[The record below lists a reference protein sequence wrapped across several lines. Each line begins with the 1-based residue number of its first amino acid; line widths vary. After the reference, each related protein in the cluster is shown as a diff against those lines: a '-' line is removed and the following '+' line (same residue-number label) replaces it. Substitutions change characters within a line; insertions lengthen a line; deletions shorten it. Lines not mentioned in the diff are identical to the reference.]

1 MDTSDSAASESAPVP
16 VRTFA
21 RGFALRA
28 PQTAWLLGAGASA
41 DAHVPTAAQM
51 IDQLLARLYS
61 SQQGIPL
68 DELLSDARWRTRV
81 RHFYD
86 GTHDLPPLADDAS
99 YSAIF
104 ERVYPDR
111 DARARFVME
120 QLAGFEPHLGQHT
133 LAALVAAGLA
143 PVLITTNFDTLLEDA
158 IRPMLGPNERLTVLE
173 PEASSRAA
181 FALATAA
188 RPLLIKI
195 HGDLGAVTVA
205 NTSTELRAHDA
216 DLRDATLSLLGKHGL
231 IIVGYSGRD
240 AAVLAMLREVLR
252 HPTPFPAGLTW
263 VRRPED
269 ELPEAVVELLAD
281 AQAAGVTPV
290 HEVVAAGMTEL
301 MVEIER
307 AVTLPE
313 PVKAKLAQHQPP
325 VLRVPAPAPDG
336 PVGEFPQVR
345 LAALP
350 LHALPE
356 QARRL
361 EGRPVPL
368 GTLRQ
373 TLREHRARAVL
384 GQLGGTLAAF
394 GDDAGLRDAL
404 AQHDVR
410 VTGDTVAL
418 PGAHDGEPDST
429 MVGMV
434 AEALARA
441 LGRTRGVT
449 EILRTGQRH
458 LLRARDDTGARAED
472 NTALEKLRQ
481 AAQGAVTGHLPG
493 PAGSRLP
500 WAEAVTLSV
509 ECHDSGWWLLFAPDV
524 WVRPT
529 FVDLPYDY
537 PADKAKAEA
546 TRLGAEFVRGR
557 VAGRYNSASGTLLGA
572 WLRLLTGGATGD
584 QRTVHAFGLGTGR
597 GVDAT
602 FTFSIHPLVSPRLRG
617 NALRSTA

>member
-1 MDTSDSAASESAPVP
+1 MDTSDSAAPESAPVP

-41 DAHVPTAAQM
+41 DAHIPTAAQL

-61 SQQGIPL
+61 SEQGVPL
-68 DELLSDARWRTRV
+68 DELLSDGRWRTRV

-86 GTHDLPPLADDAS
+86 GTHGLPPLADDAF
-99 YSAIF
+99 YSGIF
-104 ERVYPDR
+104 ELVYPDR

-120 QLAGFEPHLGQHT
+120 QFAGFEPHLGQHT
-133 LAALVAAGLA
+133 LAALVASGLA
-143 PVLITTNFDTLLEDA
+143 SVLITPNFDTLLEDA

-173 PEASSRAA
+173 PEASSRAS

-216 DLRDATLSLLGKHGL
+216 DLRAATLSLLGKHGL

-240 AAVLAMLREVLR
+240 PAVMGMLREVLS

-269 ELPEAVVELLAD
+269 DLSDEVAELLAK
-281 AQAAGVTPV
+281 ARAAGVTPV
-290 HEVVAAGMTEL
+290 HEVVTAGMTEL
-301 MVEIER
+301 MVEVER

-313 PVKAKLAQHQPP
+313 PVKAKLAKHRPP
-325 VLRVPAPAPDG
+325 VLRAPAPAPGG
-336 PVGEFPQVR
+336 PVGEYPQVR

-350 LHALPE
+350 LLGLPE
-356 QARRL
+356 QARLL
-361 EGRPVPL
+361 EGPSVPL
-368 GTLRQ
+368 AKLRQ
-373 TLREHRARAVL
+373 ALREHHARAVF
-384 GQLGGTLAAF
+384 GQLGGRLAAF
-394 GDDAGLRDAL
+394 GDDARLREPL

-410 VTGDTVAL
+410 VTCDTVAL
-418 PGAHDGEPDST
+418 AVTRRDEPDSAV
-429 MVGMV
+429 VGMV

-449 EILRTGQRH
+449 EVLRTGQRH
-458 LLRARDDTGARAED
+458 LLRARDDTAARTED
-472 NTALEKLRQ
+472 NAALEKLRQ
-481 AAQGAVTGHLPG
+481 AAQGAVTGYLPG

-500 WAEAVTLSV
+500 WAEAVALGV
-509 ECHDSGWWLLFAPDV
+509 EWHDGGGWLLFAPDV

-529 FVDLPYDY
+529 FVDLPGDY

-557 VAGRYNSASGTLLGA
+557 VAGRYNSATGTLLGA

-584 QRTVHAFGLGTGR
+584 ERIVHAFGLGTDR

-602 FTFSIHPLVSPRLRG
+602 FTFGIHPLVSPRLRG